1 MSKPLITVPVGTR
14 VLLIEDASTRIAWF
28 RERITELMDV
38 AWTPETALER
48 AQHCLQYDLI
58 FLDHD
63 AKWNDSRVTFYEAA
77 QLMAQLEFPGTV
89 VIHSLNVPGAKR
101 MEYALG
107 RNAKVVRMPYGTFE
121 IEVKHGS

>member
-1 MSKPLITVPVGTR
+1 
-14 VLLIEDASTRIAWF
+14 LIEDSGARIEWF
-28 RERITELMDV
+28 RERIIERLDA
-38 AWTPETALER
+38 AWTPEMALER
-48 AQHCLQYDLI
+48 AGHCLEYDLI

-63 AKWNDSRVTFYEAA
+63 AKWNDARITFYDAA
-77 QLMAQLEFPGTV
+77 LRMAQLGFSGTV